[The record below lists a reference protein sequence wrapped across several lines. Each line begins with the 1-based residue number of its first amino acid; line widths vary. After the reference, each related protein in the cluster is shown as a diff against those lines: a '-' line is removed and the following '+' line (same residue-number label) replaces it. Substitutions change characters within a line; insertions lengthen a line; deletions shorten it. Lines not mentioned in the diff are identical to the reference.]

1 MSTIK
6 LKIGIVGCGAIGT
19 SLAVLIDKRL
29 SNSKVVSLC
38 DVDEANAQ
46 ALKKKLGYGLVGSL
60 KQVVKACDLVVEAAS
75 AKCSFEIAKQAL
87 LCRKDVLIM
96 SIGGILGREKKLFE
110 IARKNKIRIYF
121 PSGAICGLDGLK
133 ALIPAG
139 IERITLRTMKP
150 PRALEGADYI
160 VKNKIDLSRIKTDK
174 VIFRGAAYEAVKAF
188 PQNINVVALLSIAA
202 CGLVVPRVEIIA
214 SPGQKRNIHII
225 EIRSK
230 AARLL
235 IRCENVPSPDN
246 PKTSY
251 LAVLSALATI
261 VGINDRVRIGT

>member
-1 MSTIK
+1 MKK

-19 SLAVLIDKRL
+19 SLAVLINKRL
-29 SNSKVVSLC
+29 NNARVVSLC
-38 DVDEANAQ
+38 DVDEAKAR
-46 ALKKKLGYGLVGSL
+46 ALKKKLKYGSVRSL
-60 KQVVKACDLVVEAAS
+60 QQVIKTCDIVVEAAS
-75 AKCSFEIAKQAL
+75 AKFSFEIAKQVL
-87 LCRKDVLIM
+87 LGRKDVLVM
-96 SIGGILGREKKLFE
+96 SIGGVLGREKKLFD
-110 IARKNKIRIYF
+110 IAKKNSARIYF

-139 IERITLRTMKP
+139 IDGITLRTMKP

-160 VKNKIDLSRIKTDK
+160 VRNKIDLSLIKTDK
-174 VIFRGAAYEAVKAF
+174 VIFSGNAYEAVKAF

-202 CGLVVPRVEIIA
+202 CGIAVPNVEIIA
-214 SPGQKRNIHII
+214 SPGSTRNIHII

-251 LAVLSALATI
+251 LAVLSAFSVI
-261 VGINDRVRIGT
+261 SGISDVVNIGS

>member
-1 MSTIK
+1 MKK

-29 SNSKVVSLC
+29 ISAKVVSLC
-38 DVDEANAQ
+38 DVDEAKAR
-46 ALKKKLGYGLVGSL
+46 ALKKKLRRGSVCSL
-60 KQVVKACDLVVEAAS
+60 QQAVKACDLLVEAAS
-75 AKCSFEIAKQAL
+75 AKASFEIAKQAL
-87 LCRKDVLIM
+87 LCRKDVLLM
-96 SIGGILGREKKLFE
+96 SIGGVLGREKKLFD
-110 IARKNKIRIYF
+110 IARKNKARIYF

-139 IERITLRTMKP
+139 IEGITLRTMKP

-160 VKNKIDLSRIKTDK
+160 VKNKIDLSRIKEDK
-174 VIFRGAAYEAVKAF
+174 IIFRGVALEAVKAF

-202 CGLVVPRVEIIA
+202 CGLCVPRVEIIA
-214 SPGQKRNIHII
+214 SPGSKRNIHVI

-251 LAVLSALATI
+251 LAVLSAFSVI
-261 VGINDRVRIGT
+261 SGISDVVNIGS

>member
-1 MSTIK
+1 MKK

-29 SNSKVVSLC
+29 SNARVAFLC
-38 DVDEANAQ
+38 DVDEAKAR
-46 ALKKKLGYGLVGSL
+46 ALKKKLKSGSIGSL
-60 KQVVKACDLVVEAAS
+60 QQAVKACDLLVEAAS
-75 AKCSFEIAKQAL
+75 AKCSFEIARQVL
-87 LCRKDVLIM
+87 LGRKDVLVM
-96 SIGGILGREKKLFE
+96 SIGGILGREKKLFD
-110 IARKNKIRIYF
+110 IAKKNKARIYF

-139 IERITLRTMKP
+139 IDGITLMTMKP

-160 VKNKIDLSRIKTDK
+160 VKNKIDLSQVKEDK
-174 VIFRGAAYEAVKAF
+174 VIFRGDAYEAVKAF

-202 CGLVVPRVEIIA
+202 CGLVVPKVEIIA
-214 SPGQKRNIHII
+214 SPGQKRNIHVI
-225 EIRSK
+225 EIISK

-251 LAVLSALATI
+251 LAVLSAFSVI
-261 VGINDRVRIGT
+261 SGISDVVNVGS